1 MPLAKLASTNQKHYP
16 DLVSASDWS
25 CRLRSLLQPIRSTT
39 QIWVVTRHRYG
50 ICALVS
56 QTSTRGETVSGVAK
70 CPLFSHA
77 TLPGRRLQLDTF
89 SSNGVGSIKIAKC
102 AIFSRNC
109 AISCDTRA
117 HFLLGRRVKEKQKK
131 WRRK

>member
-16 DLVSASDWS
+16 DLGSDASSVWNF
-25 CRLRSLLQPIRSTT
+25 
-39 QIWVVTRHRYG
+39 
-50 ICALVS
+50 CARFPDVNS
-56 QTSTRGETVSGVAK
+56 RETVSGVAK

-89 SSNGVGSIKIAKC
+89 SSNGVGFIEIAKC

-117 HFLLGRRVKEKQKK
+117 HFLLRRRVKEKQTK

>member
-16 DLVSASDWS
+16 DLV
-25 CRLRSLLQPIRSTT
+25 
-39 QIWVVTRHRYG
+39 VTRHQYG
-50 ICALVS
+50 ISALVS

-89 SSNGVGSIKIAKC
+89 SSNGVGSIEIAKC

-117 HFLLGRRVKEKQKK
+117 YFCLGAA
-131 WRRK
+131 